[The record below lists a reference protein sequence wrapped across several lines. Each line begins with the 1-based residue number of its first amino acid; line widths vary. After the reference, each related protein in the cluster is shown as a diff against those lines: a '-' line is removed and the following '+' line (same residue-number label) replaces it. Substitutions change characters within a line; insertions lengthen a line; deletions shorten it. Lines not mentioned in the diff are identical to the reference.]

1 MLSTH
6 KCIKR
11 GAATLLLLLAASNI
25 HSDNVITR
33 HTDGTTI
40 VRTTTICNA
49 RGYRKSTP
57 VEVHFKNGKVQKV
70 VALKNE
76 ETVPYFARVKQF
88 LLPLYNNLKISKGK
102 EANPTH
108 RYRRMHRSYIQ
119 YQGCTKKHKG
129 SYRLLRETEVGAV
142 ANTCNLSKQQTKN
155 RPASLLGG
163 F

>member
-1 MLSTH
+1 MYKTRSGY
-6 KCIKR
+6 II
-11 GAATLLLLLAASNI
+11 AALAASNI
-25 HSDNVITR
+25 HSGNVITR

-88 LLPLYNNLKISKGK
+88 LLPLYNNLKISKAK
-102 EANPTH
+102 KLTQ
-108 RYRRMHRSYIQ
+108 RTDID
-119 YQGCTKKHKG
+119 GCT
-129 SYRLLRETEVGAV
+129 GATFSTKAV
-142 ANTCNLSKQQTKN
+142 QKNIKAAIDYYEKQK
-155 RPASLLGG
+155 
-163 F
+163 